1 MPAENTTPSTKVY
14 YYLDDSTPYLSV
26 VSVADDVITLGDF
39 KKVFN
44 RKGYKYF
51 CKQLDEAVGCEV
63 KVEIRDDSTKLVK
76 SANGLIE
83 LVLLSSSENIYCSGT
98 LPKMSNRAS
107 KGQFVGTKL
116 KDFNLR
122 KRRSLYDLASE
133 NHDLLYMHRNKS
145 DENSITESSLST
157 VISKRAGEGLAELYV
172 SNSEDPYHLEDV
184 NSRQYFKHAQTSV
197 FPTSPLASSSGI
209 PHCPRRQRR
218 PRKEKY
224 RKAYV
229 PSTISSVTE
238 SSMTSLSLPRIDVV
252 TLPMK
257 NGVFLGISVLSHDG
271 GIFVSD
277 IHSGGIVDLDGRI
290 EVGDQIVQVNRNSF
304 ENLSDLEAVDL
315 LRKAAA
321 SRRPVTLYVAKRTC
335 SNSDKRTDILSG
347 IASETMP
354 IDVSLWVESTKH
366 NLVRPAKGL
375 EEIDSVN
382 DGNATL
388 LAEENETDLDG
399 AYAERRNGLPSVSQ
413 TSAKSKQ
420 LNSPDLNI
428 SLNIEDIA
436 RRRENEENEQQLDN
450 LNVDMDPVIILK
462 YMALPNSGLQIKN
475 RKWLKIP
482 VPMSFIG
489 SDLVD
494 WLMEHV
500 HGITDRKAARTY
512 ASKLLAEGHI
522 RHVVNKLTFTEKC
535 YYIFEGNVNLKK
547 KKNSNS
553 ILSVR
558 NKNKSDSSL
567 GKAGAEV
574 TTEVTYV
581 GSPAPAHL
589 SRTNARNTLSGK
601 AMLDQS
607 WPQPTVISN
616 GQRKS
621 FCESSTNDYA
631 SVMSPDMIDP
641 VLLTEAPTLKL
652 SHRTIPN
659 HLDMEQR
666 IDGCQVSQPPNT
678 PNSLLHEQRH
688 VDSETEFEMVE
699 DNKLLVVQK

>member
-1 MPAENTTPSTKVY
+1 MPERECTTSTKVY

-26 VSVADDVITLGDF
+26 VPVADDVITLGDF

-51 CKQLDEAVGCEV
+51 CKQLDRAVGCEV
-63 KVEIRDDSTKLVK
+63 KVEIQNDSTKLVK

-83 LVLLSSSENIYCSGT
+83 LVLLSSFENIYCSGT
-98 LPKMSNRAS
+98 LPRAS
-107 KGQFVGTKL
+107 SKVNKGQLTGAKL

-122 KRRSLYDLASE
+122 KRRSLHDLASE
-133 NHDLLYMHRNKS
+133 NRDLLRLHRNKS
-145 DENSITESSLST
+145 DENSITASSLST
-157 VISKRAGEGLAELYV
+157 VISSKYL
-172 SNSEDPYHLEDV
+172 
-184 NSRQYFKHAQTSV
+184 KHSGACASIY
-197 FPTSPLASSSGI
+197 PSSPLATPTGI
-209 PHCPRRQRR
+209 PHCTRRQRR
-218 PRKEKY
+218 PRKERY

-229 PSTISSVTE
+229 PSTISSITE

-304 ENLSDLEAVDL
+304 ENLSDVEAVDL

-321 SRRPVTLYVAKRTC
+321 SRRPITLYVAKRTC
-335 SNSDKRTDILSG
+335 SSSDKRADILSG

-354 IDVSLWVESTKH
+354 IDISLWVESTK
-366 NLVRPAKGL
+366 PAKGL
-375 EEIDSVN
+375 EEIISGN
-382 DGNATL
+382 DGDTTL
-388 LAEENETDLDG
+388 VAEENETDLEG
-399 AYAERRNGLPSVSQ
+399 AYAERRNGLPSASQ
-413 TSAKSKQ
+413 ACVKSKP
-420 LNSPDLNI
+420 LHSANMNS
-428 SLNIEDIA
+428 SLNVEDIA

-462 YMALPNSGLQIKN
+462 YMALPSSGLQIKN

-489 SDLVD
+489 RDLVD

-500 HGITDRKAARTY
+500 HGITDRKAARIY

-522 RHVVNKLTFTEKC
+522 RHVVNKLTFTEK
-535 YYIFEGNVNLKK
+535 Y
-547 KKNSNS
+547 S

-558 NKNKSDSSL
+558 SKNKSDSSL

-589 SRTNARNTLSGK
+589 SRTSARNRASGK
-601 AMLDQS
+601 IILDQS
-607 WPQPTVISN
+607 WPQSTVISS

-621 FCESSTNDYA
+621 FCDSSTNDYA
-631 SVMSPDMIDP
+631 SVMGPDMIDS
-641 VLLTEAPTLKL
+641 VVLTEAPTLKL
-652 SHRTIPN
+652 SSHAHPDR
-659 HLDMEQR
+659 LDMERR
-666 IDGCQVSQPPNT
+666 IEGCQVAQPPNT

-688 VDSETEFEMVE
+688 ADSETEFEIVE
-699 DNKLLVVQK
+699 DNKHLVIQNNF

>member
-184 NSRQYFKHAQTSV
+184 NSRYFKHAQTSV

-277 IHSGGIVDLDGRI
+277 INSGGIVDLDGRI

-535 YYIFEGNVNLKK
+535 YYIFED
-547 KKNSNS
+547 S

-589 SRTNARNTLSGK
+589 SRTNARNTFSGK

>member
-1 MPAENTTPSTKVY
+1 MREEAAAVSTKVY

-26 VSVADDVITLGDF
+26 VPVADDVITLGDF

-44 RKGYKYF
+44 KKGYKYF
-51 CKQLDEAVGCEV
+51 CKQLDEAIGCEV

-83 LVLLSSSENIYCSGT
+83 LVLLLSFENIYCSGT
-98 LPKMSNRAS
+98 LPRASNKTS
-107 KGQFVGTKL
+107 KGQLASAKL
-116 KDFNLR
+116 KNFNLR
-122 KRRSLYDLASE
+122 KRRSLHDLASE
-133 NHDLLYMHRNKS
+133 NRDLLRAHRNKS
-145 DENSITESSLST
+145 DENSITTSSLST
-157 VISKRAGEGLAELYV
+157 VISKRAGEGLAELYA
-172 SNSEDPYHLEDV
+172 SNSEDPYHVEDV
-184 NSRQYFKHAQTSV
+184 NSRYFKHPGACTPF
-197 FPTSPLASSSGI
+197 FPTLPLANPSGI
-209 PHCPRRQRR
+209 PLCPRRQRR
-218 PRKEKY
+218 PRKERY

-257 NGVFLGISVLSHDG
+257 SGVFLGISVLSHDG

-277 IHSGGIVDLDGRI
+277 IHNGGIVDMDGRI
-290 EVGDQIVQVNRNSF
+290 QVGDQIVQVNRSSF
-304 ENLSDLEAVDL
+304 ENLSDVEAIDL

-321 SRRPVTLYVAKRTC
+321 SRRPITLYVAKRIC
-335 SNSDKRTDILSG
+335 SNSDKQADILSG

-366 NLVRPAKGL
+366 NIVRPAKGL
-375 EEIDSVN
+375 EEMVSVN
-382 DGNATL
+382 DGDAIL
-388 LAEENETDLDG
+388 VAEETETDLEG
-399 AYAERRNGLPSVSQ
+399 AYAERRNGLPPSNRNCV
-413 TSAKSKQ
+413 KLKQ
-420 LNSPDLNI
+420 LNSPNLNI

-489 SDLVD
+489 CDLID

-500 HGITDRKAARTY
+500 HGITDRKAARIY

-535 YYIFEGNVNLKK
+535 YYIFED
-547 KKNSNS
+547 S

-589 SRTNARNTLSGK
+589 SRTSARNTLSGK

-607 WPQPTVISN
+607 WPHSTVVSS

-621 FCESSTNDYA
+621 FCDSSTNDYA
-631 SVMSPDMIDP
+631 SVMGPDVIDSA
-641 VLLTEAPTLKL
+641 LLTEAPTLKL
-652 SHRTIPN
+652 SHHALPDR
-659 HLDMEQR
+659 LDVEQR
-666 IDGCQVSQPPNT
+666 IDGCQVAQPPNT
-678 PNSLLHEQRH
+678 PNSLMHEQRNA
-688 VDSETEFEMVE
+688 DSETEFELVE
-699 DNKLLVVQK
+699 DNKLLIVQ

>member
-1 MPAENTTPSTKVY
+1 MMREETTAASTKVY
-14 YYLDDSTPYLSV
+14 YYLDDNTPYLSV
-26 VSVADDVITLGDF
+26 VPVADDVITLGDF
-39 KKVFN
+39 KKIFN
-44 RKGYKYF
+44 KKGYKYF

-83 LVLLSSSENIYCSGT
+83 LVLLSSFENIYCSGT
-98 LPKMSNRAS
+98 LPRVANKAN
-107 KGQFVGTKL
+107 KGQLAGVKL

-133 NHDLLYMHRNKS
+133 NRDLLRIHRNKS
-145 DENSITESSLST
+145 DENSITTSSLST
-157 VISKRAGEGLAELYV
+157 VISSK
-172 SNSEDPYHLEDV
+172 
-184 NSRQYFKHAQTSV
+184 YFKHFGACAV

-209 PHCPRRQRR
+209 PPCPRRQRR
-218 PRKEKY
+218 PRKERY

-277 IHSGGIVDLDGRI
+277 IHSGSIVDLDGRI

-304 ENLSDLEAVDL
+304 ENLSDVEAVDL

-335 SNSDKRTDILSG
+335 SSSEKRRDILSE

-354 IDVSLWVESTKH
+354 IDISLWVESTKH
-366 NLVRPAKGL
+366 NIVRPAKGI
-375 EEIDSVN
+375 EEMISVN
-382 DGNATL
+382 DGDATVV
-388 LAEENETDLDG
+388 AQENETDLEG
-399 AYAERRNGLPSVSQ
+399 AYAERRNGLPPSNQNCV
-413 TSAKSKQ
+413 KLKQ
-420 LNSPDLNI
+420 LNSPNLNI

-450 LNVDMDPVIILK
+450 LNIDMDPVIILK

-489 SDLVD
+489 CDLVD

-500 HGITDRKAARTY
+500 HGITDRKAARIY

-535 YYIFEGNVNLKK
+535 YYIFED
-547 KKNSNS
+547 S

-581 GSPAPAHL
+581 GSPAPAHP
-589 SRTNARNTLSGK
+589 SRTSARNTLSGK
-601 AMLDQS
+601 TMLDQS
-607 WPQPTVISN
+607 WPYPTVASS

-621 FCESSTNDYA
+621 FCDSSTNDYA
-631 SVMSPDMIDP
+631 SVMGPDMIDST
-641 VLLTEAPTLKL
+641 LLTEAPTLKL
-652 SHRTIPN
+652 SHRTLLDR
-659 HLDMEQR
+659 LDMEQR
-666 IDGCQVSQPPNT
+666 FDGCQVAQPPNT
-678 PNSLLHEQRH
+678 PNSLLHERRNA
-688 VDSETEFEMVE
+688 DSETEFEIVE
-699 DNKLLVVQK
+699 GNKLLVMQ

>member
-1 MPAENTTPSTKVY
+1 MRDETTAAYTKVY

-26 VSVADDVITLGDF
+26 VPVADDIVTLGDF

-44 RKGYKYF
+44 KRG
-51 CKQLDEAVGCEV
+51 EV
-63 KVEIRDDSTKLVK
+63 KVELLDDSAKLVK

-83 LVLLSSSENIYCSGT
+83 LVLLSSFENICFSGT
-98 LPKMSNRAS
+98 LPRAFS
-107 KGQFVGTKL
+107 KANKGQLASAKL

-122 KRRSLYDLASE
+122 KRRSLHDLANE
-133 NHDLLYMHRNKS
+133 NRGLLHIHKNKS
-145 DENSITESSLST
+145 DENSVTASSLST
-157 VISKRAGEGLAELYV
+157 VISRRAGEGLAELYA
-172 SNSEDPYHLEDV
+172 SNSEDPYHLEDM
-184 NSRQYFKHAQTSV
+184 NSRYFKHPSTSTV
-197 FPTSPLASSSGI
+197 FPNAQLPSPSGM
-209 PHCPRRQRR
+209 PPCARRQRR
-218 PRKEKY
+218 PRKERY

-238 SSMTSLSLPRIDVV
+238 SSITSLSLPRIDVV

-304 ENLSDLEAVDL
+304 ENLSDTEAVDL

-321 SRRPVTLYVAKRTC
+321 SRRPVTLYVAKRT
-335 SNSDKRTDILSG
+335 SSSSDKQADILSG

-366 NLVRPAKGL
+366 NIMRPTKDI
-375 EEIDSVN
+375 EQMVSIN
-382 DGNATL
+382 DGGTTPI
-388 LAEENETDLDG
+388 AEENETDLEG
-399 AYAERRNGLPSVSQ
+399 AYAERRNGLPPISQ
-413 TSAKSKQ
+413 NCAKLKQ

-428 SLNIEDIA
+428 SLNMEDIA

-475 RKWLKIP
+475 RKWLKIS

-489 SDLVD
+489 CDLVD

-500 HGITDRKAARTY
+500 HGITDRKAARVY
-512 ASKLLAEGHI
+512 ASKLLTEGHI

-535 YYIFEGNVNLKK
+535 YYIFED
-547 KKNSNS
+547 S

-558 NKNKSDSSL
+558 SKNKSDSSL

-581 GSPAPAHL
+581 GSPALAHL
-589 SRTNARNTLSGK
+589 SRTSARNALGGK
-601 AMLDQS
+601 AMLEQS
-607 WPQPTVISN
+607 WSHSAVASSE
-616 GQRKS
+616 QRKS
-621 FCESSTNDYA
+621 YCDNSTNEYA
-631 SVMSPDMIDP
+631 SVMGPDMIDST
-641 VLLTEAPTLKL
+641 LLTEAPTLKL
-652 SHRTIPN
+652 SHRTLPDR
-659 HLDMEQR
+659 LDMEKR
-666 IDGCQVSQPPNT
+666 IDGCQVAQPPNT
-678 PNSLLHEQRH
+678 PNSLLQERRNA
-688 VDSETEFEMVE
+688 DSETEFEIVE
-699 DNKLLVVQK
+699 DNKLLVVQ

>member
-1 MPAENTTPSTKVY
+1 MPEESITSSTKVY
-14 YYLDDSTPYLSV
+14 YYLDDNTPYLSV
-26 VSVADDVITLGDF
+26 VPVADDVITLGDF

-44 RKGYKYF
+44 KKDISISVNSWT
-51 CKQLDEAVGCEV
+51 KQLDV

-83 LVLLSSSENIYCSGT
+83 LVLLSSFENIYSGT
-98 LPKMSNRAS
+98 LPRISNKAI
-107 KGQFVGTKL
+107 KGQLVDAKL

-133 NHDLLYMHRNKS
+133 NRDLLHMPRNKS
-145 DENSITESSLST
+145 DQNSITTSSLST
-157 VISKRAGEGLAELYV
+157 VISKRAGEGLAELYA
-172 SNSEDPYHLEDV
+172 SNSEDPYHLE
-184 NSRQYFKHAQTSV
+184 RMFQAFWCLRTS
-197 FPTSPLASSSGI
+197 FPISPLASPSDI

-218 PRKEKY
+218 PRKERY

-229 PSTISSVTE
+229 PSTISSITE

-321 SRRPVTLYVAKRTC
+321 SRRPITLYVAKRTC
-335 SNSDKRTDILSG
+335 SNSDKRTDISQGLLRKRCPSIYHFG
-347 IASETMP
+347 
-354 IDVSLWVESTKH
+354 H
-366 NLVRPAKGL
+366 NIMRPAKGF
-375 EEIDSVN
+375 EEINSVN
-382 DGNATL
+382 NGDATL
-388 LAEENETDLDG
+388 NDEMDSSIT
-399 AYAERRNGLPSVSQ
+399 Q

-428 SLNIEDIA
+428 SLNTEDIA
-436 RRRENEENEQQLDN
+436 RRRENEENELQLDN
-450 LNVDMDPVIILK
+450 LNIDMDPVIILK

-489 SDLVD
+489 CDLVD

-500 HGITDRKAARTY
+500 HGITDRKAARNY
-512 ASKLLAEGHI
+512 ASKLLGEGHI

-535 YYIFEGNVNLKK
+535 YYIFED
-547 KKNSNS
+547 S
-553 ILSVR
+553 ILPAH

-589 SRTNARNTLSGK
+589 PRTNVRNPFNGK
-601 AMLDQS
+601 VMLEQS
-607 WPQPTVISN
+607 WPQPTVTSN
-616 GQRKS
+616 GQRKA
-621 FCESSTNDYA
+621 FAKAQRFALQNDYA
-631 SVMSPDMIDP
+631 SVMSPDMIEP
-641 VLLTEAPTLKL
+641 TLLTEAPTLKL
-652 SHRTIPN
+652 SHRTPADR
-659 HLDMEQR
+659 LDMEQR
-666 IDGCQVSQPPNT
+666 IDGCQVAQPPNT
-678 PNSLLHEQRH
+678 PNSLLHERRN
-688 VDSETEFEMVE
+688 VASETEFEIIE
-699 DNKLLVVQK
+699 DNKLLIKQK

>member
-1 MPAENTTPSTKVY
+1 MREETTTTSTKVY
-14 YYLDDSTPYLSV
+14 YYLDDNTPYLSV
-26 VSVADDVITLGDF
+26 VPVADDVITLGDF

-44 RKGYKYF
+44 KRGYKYF

-83 LVLLSSSENIYCSGT
+83 LVLLSSFENIYCSGT
-98 LPKMSNRAS
+98 LPKVSNKANR
-107 KGQFVGTKL
+107 GQLAGVKL

-122 KRRSLYDLASE
+122 KRRSLHDLACE
-133 NHDLLYMHRNKS
+133 NRDLLCIHRNKS
-145 DENSITESSLST
+145 DENSITASSLST
-157 VISKRAGEGLAELYV
+157 VISKRAGEGLAELYA
-172 SNSEDPYHLEDV
+172 SNSEDPYHLEDI
-184 NSRQYFKHAQTSV
+184 NSRYFKHADACAVFSTSQLV
-197 FPTSPLASSSGI
+197 SPNGL
-209 PHCPRRQRR
+209 PPCPRRQRR
-218 PRKEKY
+218 PRKERY
-224 RKAYV
+224 RKPYV

-238 SSMTSLSLPRIDVV
+238 SSMTSLSLPRINVV

-277 IHSGGIVDLDGRI
+277 IHSGGLVDLDGRI

-304 ENLSDLEAVDL
+304 ENLNDVEAVDL

-335 SNSDKRTDILSG
+335 SSSNKRADILSG

-354 IDVSLWVESTKH
+354 IDISLWVESTKQ
-366 NLVRPAKGL
+366 NIARPAKVI
-375 EEIDSVN
+375 EEIVSLN
-382 DGNATL
+382 DADATL
-388 LAEENETDLDG
+388 VAEENETDLEG
-399 AYAERRNGLPSVSQ
+399 AYAERRNGLHPSNQ
-413 TSAKSKQ
+413 NCAKLKQ
-420 LNSPDLNI
+420 LNSHDLNI

-489 SDLVD
+489 CDLVD

-500 HGITDRKAARTY
+500 HGITDRKAARIY

-535 YYIFEGNVNLKK
+535 YYIFED
-547 KKNSNS
+547 S

-601 AMLDQS
+601 AVLDQS
-607 WPQPTVISN
+607 WPHSAVISG

-621 FCESSTNDYA
+621 YCESSTNDYA
-631 SVMSPDMIDP
+631 SVMGPDMIDST
-641 VLLTEAPTLKL
+641 LLTEAPTLKL
-652 SHRTIPN
+652 SHRTLPDR
-659 HLDMEQR
+659 LDMEQR
-666 IDGCQVSQPPNT
+666 IDGCQVAQPPNT
-678 PNSLLHEQRH
+678 PNSLLQEQRNA
-688 VDSETEFEMVE
+688 DSETEFEMIE
-699 DNKLLVVQK
+699 DNKLLVMQ